1 VLLLLFGASGAGKTF
16 ALDPLRELL
25 PALAIHDFDEI
36 GVPAG
41 ADTGWRQRSNEAWIR
56 RALDDQAH
64 GVDFVL
70 AGQTPFGELLAS
82 PSAPLLEAI
91 SGCLIDCDDETR
103 HARLRARGPGWLA
116 RCGGNLRTH
125 LDWAEWMRRHASDPA
140 WRPEVI
146 RQAAGAPAMRWER
159 WSDWRLGDPRWRVRN
174 IDTSDRTVRG
184 VADELAAWILD
195 EQALARSGRHP
206 LSIRPGAARGPAF
219 GR

>member
-1 VLLLLFGASGAGKTF
+1 LLLLFGASGAGKTF

-103 HARLRARGPGWLA
+103 HARLRARGPGHHLNYRMASQDGCDEQRLA
-116 RCGGNLRTH
+116 APKEQRLR
-125 LDWAEWMRRHASDPA
+125 WCAAQP
-140 WRPEVI
+140 VI
-146 RQAAGAPAMRWER
+146 RRMVNRPALSTGTKSGPGSTPRT
-159 WSDWRLGDPRWRVRN
+159 WSQSSRASRPSLVAEAIRSRSPLPR
-174 IDTSDRTVRG
+174 T
-184 VADELAAWILD
+184 
-195 EQALARSGRHP
+195 RSEPSSG
-206 LSIRPGAARGPAF
+206 S
-219 GR
+219 